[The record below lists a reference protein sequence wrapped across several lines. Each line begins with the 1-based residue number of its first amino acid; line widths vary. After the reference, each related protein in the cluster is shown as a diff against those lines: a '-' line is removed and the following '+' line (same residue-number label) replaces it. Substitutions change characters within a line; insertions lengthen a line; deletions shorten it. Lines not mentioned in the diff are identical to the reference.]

1 MSRFF
6 KFKPGDI
13 CITQNS
19 STGLLNNGLVVRIL
33 RIDPK
38 MVGHRGESAPY
49 LIGRVDAEPLPHT
62 LALVDGD
69 PRWYKA
75 RVAHCAEHK
84 LRRLDPGDPGYPVY
98 VTEEVD
104 DVVES
109 ETTV

>member
-49 LIGRVDAEPLPHT
+49 LIGRVEAEPLPQP

-69 PRWYKA
+69 PQWYKA

-98 VTEEVD
+98 VTEEID

-109 ETTV
+109 ETAV